1 MTSAEIRHLLL
12 MLQRER
18 QKGFQAWEALVQMFD
33 EDREGDDTAQGSS
46 AQGTSPPIRLPLSA
60 RGDGPGNN

>member
-12 MLQRER
+12 MLQRD
-18 QKGFQAWEALVQMFD
+18 QKGFRAWETLVQMSD

-46 AQGTSPPIRLPLSA
+46 AQGTSPPIWLPLSA
-60 RGDGPGNN
+60 RGDGPGND